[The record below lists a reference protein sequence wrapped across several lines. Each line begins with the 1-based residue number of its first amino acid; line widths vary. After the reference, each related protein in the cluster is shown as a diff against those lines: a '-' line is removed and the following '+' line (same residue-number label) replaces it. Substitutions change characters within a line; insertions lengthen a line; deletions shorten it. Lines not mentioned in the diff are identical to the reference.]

1 MKYLVEKVG
10 EAEFSELVAVWEAS
24 VRATHHF
31 ISEEDIAYYKP
42 LILNEYLN
50 AVNLRVVRNDQQAI
64 IGFMGVAEQQL
75 EMLFIHPDYRGTGI
89 GKALLN
95 YAIDTMQVTQVDV
108 NEQNKQAVGFYT
120 KANFK
125 LTSRSPLDSAGK
137 PYPILHLKLE
147 K

>member
-1 MKYLVEKVG
+1 MKYLLEEVG

-31 ISEEDIAYYKP
+31 ITEEDIAYYKP
-42 LILNEYLN
+42 LILNEYLS
-50 AVNLRVVRNDQQAI
+50 AVNLRVVRNDQHVI

-75 EMLFIHPDYRGTGI
+75 EMLFIHLDYRGTGV

-108 NEQNKQAVGFYT
+108 NEQNEQAVGFYT
-120 KANFK
+120 NSNFK